1 MVYVDGFLTHFR
13 ELCLV
18 YIKGTMKNKQSPKL
32 SAAKNMDNATNQDR
46 QARVA
51 RTRMPVKNMTFLTE
65 LSISL

>member
-1 MVYVDGFLTHFR
+1 MAYVDGFLTHFR

-18 YIKGTMKNKQSPKL
+18 YIQGTVKNKHSPKL

-51 RTRMPVKNMTFLTE
+51 KTRIPVKNMIFLSE
-65 LSISL
+65 SSISL

>member
-1 MVYVDGFLTHFR
+1 
-13 ELCLV
+13 
-18 YIKGTMKNKQSPKL
+18 MKNKQSPKL